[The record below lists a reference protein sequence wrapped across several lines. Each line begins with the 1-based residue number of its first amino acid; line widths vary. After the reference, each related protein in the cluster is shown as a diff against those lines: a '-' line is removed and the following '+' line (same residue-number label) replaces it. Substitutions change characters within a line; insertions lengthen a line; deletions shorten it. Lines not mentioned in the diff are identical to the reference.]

1 MLIDLPLPR
10 NTPCTTFFLEGDV
23 LLARKEAPYPPTF
36 TAEDIKSVRRL
47 PMWQRMAP
55 GIYHGYN
62 LDNYIGAFLSPLR
75 VVPGDEVMRLGFE
88 AVGRAREAGDH
99 AEAERLLQ
107 EVFGRPHL
115 YGRAADLEEI
125 LKYGEMYVKG
135 PRSYILE
142 VALYDNTDEKSY
154 KQGPFIGKQAKAE
167 EDWVKQPDEVIRFH
181 FYEVVNADGTP
192 FAGGIWDAVMAAP

>member
-10 NTPCTTFFLEGDV
+10 NTPCTTFSLEGDL
-23 LLARKEAPYPPTF
+23 LLACKEGPYPPTF
-36 TAEDIKSVRRL
+36 TAEDIESVRRL
-47 PMWQRMAP
+47 PLWKHMAP
-55 GIYHGYN
+55 GIYNGYN
-62 LDNYIGAFLSPLR
+62 MDNYIDAFLEPLR
-75 VVPGDEVMRLGFE
+75 VVPGDAAMRRGFE

-115 YGRAADLEEI
+115 FGRAADIEEI
-125 LKYGEMYVKG
+125 LKYGEVYVKG

-142 VALYDNTDEKSY
+142 VAAYDNTDEKSY
-154 KQGPFIGKQAKAE
+154 KQGPFIGEQATEE

-192 FAGGIWDAVMAAP
+192 FAGGTWDAVMAAP